1 MTGSGEK
8 SKERAWQHAIAHR
21 YRIRRSP
28 IRYYSLTPIKI
39 RSDALAP
46 LHWTATFPVPGAVVV
61 PMVQVQVALPA
72 VSVIF
77 GLKPAGCATLPS
89 GIV

>member
-1 MTGSGEK
+1 M
-8 SKERAWQHAIAHR
+8 AALHR
-21 YRIRRSP
+21 TSLPDSP
-28 IRYYSLTPIKI
+28 LSYSRYYSLTPIKI
-39 RSDALAP
+39 RSDVLAP
-46 LHWTATFPVPGAVVV
+46 LHSTATFPVPGAVVV
-61 PMVQVQVALPA
+61 PMVQVHVALPA